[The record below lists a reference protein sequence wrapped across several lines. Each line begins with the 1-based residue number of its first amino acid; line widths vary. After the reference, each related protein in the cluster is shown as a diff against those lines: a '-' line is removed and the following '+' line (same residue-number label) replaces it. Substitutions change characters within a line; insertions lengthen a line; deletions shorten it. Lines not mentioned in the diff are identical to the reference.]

1 MAFRAEMSTEG
12 RARFSV
18 AGMPMEYNRRAMPLW
33 GSRKRLRIRTRI
45 GRAK

>member
-18 AGMPMEYNRRAMPLW
+18 AGMPMEYNRRAMPL
-33 GSRKRLRIRTRI
+33 GAAESAFGFDLI